1 MVLFRKHSGVAAVR
15 RAPLFFALLLMGGC
29 NNTQLSSGAEYLAA
43 RPEYSPASG
52 TDLDKAVVRAANVE
66 PLLRFPARFG
76 LARISHGQFVPVPP
90 READAWIAF
99 AQSHGQ
105 YGEFVP
111 VSPLIGDLVTAGA
124 ERPRF
129 GTDPIVPIRLAA
141 ARQHIDAVLVYAVGG
156 YNKDKASPL
165 SILDL
170 TIIGAYLVPSRSVE
184 GTAVASALL
193 FDVRNGYPYGTV
205 SATSTQ
211 TGFVPAV
218 GSGNESQNLQVD
230 AQVDAVTKLTGE
242 VDKMLIT
249 LHDKIEQSGKTPRP
263 HPTLPTAETVVP
275 GKSKP
280 VGEGHS

>member
-1 MVLFRKHSGVAAVR
+1 MRL
-15 RAPLFFALLLMGGC
+15 APLILPLLLMSGC
-29 NNTQLSSGAEYLAA
+29 ATTQLSSGAEYLAA

-52 TDLDKAVVRAANVE
+52 TDLDRAVARAADIE
-66 PLLRFPARFG
+66 PLLRFPARIG
-76 LARISHGQFVPVPP
+76 LARISGGQFVPVPP

-111 VSPLIGDLVTAGA
+111 VSPLVGELVTGGAGLPKYGSTA
-124 ERPRF
+124 
-129 GTDPIVPIRLAA
+129 IVPIRLAA
-141 ARQHIDAVLVYAVGG
+141 ARQHVDAVLVYAVGG

-165 SILDL
+165 SIFDL

-184 GTAVASALL
+184 GTAVANALL

-211 TGFVPAV
+211 TGFVPNV
-218 GSGNESQNLQVD
+218 GSGNQSQNLQVD

-242 VDKMLIT
+242 IDKMLTT
-249 LHDKIEQSGKTPRP
+249 LRDEIGQTSKTPRSQ
-263 HPTLPTAETVVP
+263 PTPSTAGIVAP
-275 GKSKP
+275 GKSKSL
-280 VGEGHS
+280 GDRHS